1 MDTMST
7 VLEST
12 ESITR
17 RVAEL
22 ERQFAELRGE
32 VLGLKP
38 VEKDWRRTVG
48 MMADDEYSRSAAEL
62 GRAWRKQAN
71 NE

>member
-1 MDTMST
+1 MTT
-7 VLEST
+7 ALEST
-12 ESITR
+12 ESVSR

-22 ERQFAELRGE
+22 ERQFAELRAE
-32 VLGLKP
+32 VLRLKP
-38 VEKDWRRTVG
+38 VEKDWTRTVG

>member
-1 MDTMST
+1 MDIVST
-7 VLEST
+7 AIESK
-12 ESITR
+12 ESVTR

-22 ERQFAELRGE
+22 ERQFAELRAE
-32 VLGLKP
+32 VLRLKP

-48 MMADDEYSRSAAEL
+48 MMTDDEHSRSAARL
-62 GRAWRKQAN
+62 GREWREQAN

>member
-1 MDTMST
+1 MMST
-7 VLEST
+7 ASEST
-12 ESITR
+12 ESVTH

-22 ERQFAELRGE
+22 ERQFAELQSD
-32 VLGLKP
+32 VLRLKP
-38 VEKDWRRTVG
+38 TGKDWRRTVG

>member
-1 MDTMST
+1 MDAMST

-12 ESITR
+12 ESVIR

-22 ERQFAELRGE
+22 ERQFAELRAE

-38 VEKDWRRTVG
+38 VEKDWRRAVG

-62 GRAWRKQAN
+62 GRTWRKQAN